1 MRTDSAKLRS
11 FIMLG
16 FVAELADYHSD
27 RPSASYRRKSSNVLA
42 GEAETAAAL
51 ALTDRYLS
59 AQPKVRNDEEGQFG
73 DIPAAVGADVLVG
86 QHRLAE
92 ADGNRTHRSGG
103 QPG

>member
-1 MRTDSAKLRS
+1 
-11 FIMLG
+11 MLG

-59 AQPKVRNDEEGQFG
+59 AQPKVRNVEEGQLG
-73 DIPAAVGADVLVG
+73 DDPQLSEQESLPVSTE
-86 QHRLAE
+86 LAE

-103 QPG
+103 QPGARRL